1 MALYSD
7 FKYNDGT
14 LYGDGSRL
22 DYSAEPVVATAIT
35 YNQVSISYSVPT
47 GNYVLFRI
55 VRNQDGY
62 PETAEDGKI
71 VYATN
76 LEEYPTSSTILD
88 DTLVEGRFAYYRTWL
103 KRSANSYWEPAGD
116 ASVLVPFKNTLTSG
130 ITTVQS
136 EFNNTT
142 LEFYDKI
149 LPTNLHM
156 STTHERFMSYLPT
169 VLTSTSLSPV
179 DETDANY
186 DPYTEPAKYGAVN
199 NSLISRFFEGF
210 SFTIDEFLTFI
221 RLIIP
226 NSNGESSSKEVLKLK
241 SFELGIKPY
250 NDLSIKSQKR
260 LVRDALTIYGGKG
273 TLNSL
278 KLFVKDLTGYST
290 TITETANLMLSHEE
304 STFDIEN
311 WSTGEP
317 IGSWIPNDGV
327 SLSVTSDLAVETV
340 TDNTNVARSLDS
352 VYSLKVSTTGS
363 DQSISYGANTPVNN
377 AIPVKE
383 LLDYTLSFYYQS
395 SGDISVSITWH
406 DYLGRILSTTSGE
419 GSVVATSGSPS
430 LWSRKYFTAEAPIN
444 SVYASLKFDFS
455 TSTSSSHYFDMVQ
468 FEQSS
473 SITDYVEPRGVL
485 IDLSPSK
492 YNYLSNP
499 SFEAAVSDIPSSWT
513 FTDLTAIQV
522 DSSLNIGPGSDS
534 MVVVTTPSG
543 SGEYLGIVEASY
555 SGDLLTS
562 KLYTF
567 SIYAKSVSD
576 IQDVSLVITD
586 DDTVSTNTVTLT
598 EDWQRVSVSLNCA
611 EVPTSL
617 TVQVTS
623 ETNSKDFYLDS
634 AQLEDGYVATDYFDG
649 DRTYDGAAWSGT
661 HQESPSVYYPNK
673 ELRLAHLMDSITEY
687 LPISTPYYVTF
698 YDSPTFT
705 EVALTGIS

>member
-22 DYSAEPVVATAIT
+22 DYTAEPVVATAVT
-35 YNQVSISYSVPT
+35 YNQVSVSYSVPT
-47 GNYVLFRI
+47 GSYILFRI

-71 VYATN
+71 IYSTN
-76 LEEYPTSSTILD
+76 LGEYPTSSTVLD
-88 DTLVEGRFAYYRTWL
+88 GSLVEGRFAYYRAWL

-116 ASVLVPFKNTLTSG
+116 ATVLVPFKNTLTSG

-149 LPTNLHM
+149 LPNNLHM

-179 DETDANY
+179 DEKDSNY
-186 DPYTEPAKYGAVN
+186 DPYTDPAKYGAVN

-278 KLFVKDLTGYST
+278 KLFVKDLTGYT
-290 TITETANLMLSHEE
+290 TTVTETANLILSHEE
-304 STFDIEN
+304 STFDIED
-311 WSTGEP
+311 WSAGSP
-317 IGSWIPNDGV
+317 IGSWISGDGV
-327 SLSVTSDLAVETV
+327 TLSVTSDIEIETKD
-340 TDNTNVARSLDS
+340 DNTDLVNSLDS
-352 VYSLKVSTTGS
+352 VYCLKVLTTGTN
-363 DQSISYGANTPVNN
+363 QSVSYGANTPVNN
-377 AIPVKE
+377 AIPVKSGFN
-383 LLDYTLSFYYQS
+383 YTLSFYSQTPA
-395 SGDISVSITWH
+395 DISVNITWH
-406 DYLGRILSTTSGE
+406 DYLGRILSTSSGA
-419 GSVVATSGSPS
+419 GTAGTVGVT
-430 LWSRKYFTAEAPIN
+430 LWGRKYFTALAPVN
-444 SVYASLKFDFS
+444 SVYASFKLNFA
-455 TSTSSSHYFDMVQ
+455 TTSSHYLDMVQ

-473 SITDYVEPRGVL
+473 SISNYIEPRGVL
-485 IDLSPSK
+485 VDLIPSK

-513 FTDLTAIQV
+513 FTNLTAIQV

-534 MVVVTTPSG
+534 MAVVTTSSG
-543 SGEYLGIVEASY
+543 SGTYLGTVQTSY
-555 SGDLLTS
+555 SGSLLTS

-567 SIYAKSVSD
+567 SIYAKSVTD
-576 IQDVSLVITD
+576 TQDVSVVITD
-586 DDTVSTNTVTLT
+586 GTKTSTNTVTLT
-598 EDWQRVSVSLNCA
+598 ENWQRLSVSINCSA
-611 EVPTSL
+611 VPTTL
-617 TVQVTS
+617 TVKVTS
-623 ETNSKDFYLDS
+623 ATRSKDFYLDS
-634 AQLEDGYVATDYFDG
+634 AQLEDGFAATDYFDG

-661 HQESPSVYYPNK
+661 HQQSPSVYYPNK

-698 YDSPTFT
+698 YDSSSFT
-705 EVALTGIS
+705 GVALNGIS